1 MNFQVLLD
9 ALTKTVQNIVNFIP
23 SLVNGLIILVI
34 GYLIA
39 LIIARIIRYVLR
51 RSGFDP
57 LVERVGL
64 TGTLRGLG
72 VNTPLS
78 NIVAQAVF
86 ALLLL
91 SFLITSTRMM
101 GLEPVAQLFEK
112 LLAFLPTLIASLIV
126 FLLGGIAA
134 QFVGNTVTALA
145 AGAGVNNPGRLGKIV
160 QYVISVFVLI
170 IALGVMGVDTTML
183 VTAVTI
189 MIAAF
194 GLAVGLA
201 LGLGARGVIRHVLAG
216 HYMRQRFPVGR
227 PIAFDD
233 VRGSVSG
240 IGGVNTVVETAEGAV
255 VFPNGLLLDAV
266 IRSPQAPP
274 SASPEAAPAE

>member
-1 MNFQVLLD
+1 MNFHILID
-9 ALTKTVQNIVNFIP
+9 ALTQTVQNIVNFIP
-23 SLVNGLIILVI
+23 SLVNGLIILVV
-34 GYLIA
+34 GYLVA
-39 LIIARIIRYVLR
+39 RLIGWAVRQVLR
-51 RSGFDP
+51 RAGFDP

-72 VNTPLS
+72 VSTPLS
-78 NIVAQAVF
+78 DILAQAVF

-101 GLEPVAQLFEK
+101 GLEPVAQLFER
-112 LLAFLPTLIASLIV
+112 LLAFLPTLIAALIV

-145 AGAGVNNPGRLGKIV
+145 AGAGVNSPGRLGKIV

-194 GLAVGLA
+194 GLALGLA
-201 LGLGARGVIRHVLAG
+201 LGLGARGVIRNVLAG
-216 HYMRQRFPVGR
+216 YYVRQRFPVGR
-227 PIAFDD
+227 AIAFDE
-233 VRGSVSG
+233 VSGSVSG
-240 IGGVNTVVETAEGAV
+240 VGGVNTVVETAEGAV
-255 VFPNGLLLDAV
+255 VFPNGLLLDSV
-266 IRSPQAPP
+266 VRSPQVPP
-274 SASPEAAPAE
+274 AARPETPDAG